1 MQQINLYQEQ
11 FRTRR
16 DPLGARTLAAAL
28 AALVLVLVGVSVWL
42 QLSAAD
48 TAERLQEAEQRRDRV
63 EQQVLAVSARLEAL
77 ADEDA
82 AAASEP
88 ARLRAELVAKQRL
101 MEYLEDGPLARR
113 DGFSEHLDGL
123 AQRVVADLWF
133 DRIVLER
140 GGDRLRFEGHALR
153 AADVPTMIAA
163 LGQEDVFAG
172 HAFRSLVIERPE
184 DAEWRVDFML
194 SSDRVEAVAGRDK
207 GAAR

>member
-16 DPLGARTLAAAL
+16 DPFGARTLAG
-28 AALVLVLVGVSVWL
+28 ALVALILVLAGISVWL
-42 QLSAAD
+42 QLSAA
-48 TAERLQEAEQRRDRV
+48 AAVERLQAAEQRRDRV
-63 EQQVLAVSARLEAL
+63 EQQVLAMRARLEAL
-77 ADEDA
+77 AAED

-88 ARLRAELVAKQRL
+88 ARLRAELAAKQRL
-101 MEYLEDGPLARR
+101 MEYLEGGPLARR
-113 DGFSEHLDGL
+113 DGFSDHLDGL
-123 AQRVVADLWF
+123 ARRVVADLWF
-133 DRIVLER
+133 DRIVLDH

-172 HAFRSLVIERPE
+172 HAFRSLVIERPA
-184 DAEWRVDFML
+184 DAEWRVDFLL
-194 SSDRVEAVAGRDK
+194 SSDRVEGAAGRDK

>member
-16 DPLGARTLAAAL
+16 DPFGARTLAVAL
-28 AALVLVLVGVSVWL
+28 AALILVLVGVSVWL

-48 TAERLQEAEQRRDRV
+48 TAERLQMAEQRRDRV
-63 EQQVLAVSARLEAL
+63 EQQVLAMRSRLEAL
-77 ADEDA
+77 AEADA
-82 AAASEP
+82 ATASEP

-101 MEYLEDGPLARR
+101 MEYLEDGPLAHR

-123 AQRVVADLWF
+123 AQRVVTDLWF

-153 AADVPTMIAA
+153 AADVPKMIAA
-163 LGQEDVFAG
+163 LGQEDVFTG

-194 SSDRVEAVAGRDK
+194 SSDRVEAAAGRDK